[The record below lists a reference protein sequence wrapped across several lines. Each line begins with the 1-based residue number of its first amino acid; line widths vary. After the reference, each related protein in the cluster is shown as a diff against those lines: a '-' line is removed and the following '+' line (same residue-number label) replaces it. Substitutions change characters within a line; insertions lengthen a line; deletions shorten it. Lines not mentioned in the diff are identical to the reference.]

1 MTKSNDI
8 DFYENIWLMLWFL
21 PCMKYIV
28 GEQNIYL
35 NDSLASTVFENHS
48 AQCANSNPIFASN
61 CLKGPSSDR
70 TKIDIWCILAH
81 WLWISTLKIH
91 FQPLSPSK

>member
-48 AQCANSNPIFASN
+48 AQCANSNPIFAN
-61 CLKGPSSDR
+61 NRSS
-70 TKIDIWCILAH
+70 KSA
-81 WLWISTLKIH
+81 
-91 FQPLSPSK
+91 FQLDAADVESMFMWVLLI